1 MTCTPPKA
9 DGDDLN
15 WALSSSAAQHTAA
28 SVFDPF
34 SIRFP
39 APFSIQFSI
48 RLLYSAE
55 NKTKHKKTKKTN
67 KGLVSTESIA
77 NHSDPRARLV
87 AIECFIRCRD
97 LRAHEHSS
105 AFTGRRIFCLGARPN
120 VLNNFY

>member
-1 MTCTPPKA
+1 MTFTPPKA

-34 SIRFP
+34 SIRFS

-55 NKTKHKKTKKTN
+55 NKTKHKKTN

-77 NHSDPRARLV
+77 NHPDPRARLV

-105 AFTGRRIFCLGARPN
+105 AFTRRQIFCLGARPN